1 MRVVTPCLV
10 RRVQNKKHTRTPS
23 KPAPPPS
30 HFASSSSMAVA
41 TAIEEFTHV
50 VIKVVEVRVLVFGLC
65 RLGVRRRRNT
75 PTTAEERKQK
85 EGREGGG
92 GREGG
97 WKEARRE
104 EEDGQE
110 VHIQTQGKRTEGEM

>member
-1 MRVVTPCLV
+1 MVTPCLV

-75 PTTAEERKQK
+75 PTTAEERKK
-85 EGREGGG
+85 RE

-110 VHIQTQGKRTEGEM
+110 VHIQTQGKRTEGEMQRMGMS